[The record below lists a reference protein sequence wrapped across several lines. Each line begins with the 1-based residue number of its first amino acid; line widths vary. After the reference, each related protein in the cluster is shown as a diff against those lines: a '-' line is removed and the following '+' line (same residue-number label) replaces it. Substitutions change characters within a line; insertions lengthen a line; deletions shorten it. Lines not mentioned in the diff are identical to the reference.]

1 MPKIAEFSWE
11 KLEYSKGG
19 SGGTGGTGTPGRAAT
34 IKVGTVVS
42 GATASVTNVG
52 TSDDAVFN
60 FVLPKGDTGGTGTKG
75 RASTIKVGT
84 VVSGNTA
91 SVTNVGTSDDAVFNF
106 VLPKGADADTSVI
119 KSLQSDVQAVQN
131 TLKSV
136 DKYSEYE
143 ERYVAFSPAELPA
156 NNAFKQINFQR
167 TFSTIPFVQITLDI
181 QDPTPRVAY
190 YSNVTRT
197 GFQIAS
203 NYGSAVKGVWYKAYV
218 K

>member
-11 KLEYSKGG
+11 ALKYSTGG

-34 IKVGTVVS
+34 VKVGTVVS

-52 TSDDAVFN
+52 TSE
-60 FVLPKGDTGGTGTKG
+60 
-75 RASTIKVGT
+75 
-84 VVSGNTA
+84 
-91 SVTNVGTSDDAVFNF
+91 DAVFNF

-119 KSLQSDVQAVQN
+119 QSLQSNVQDVQNA
-131 TLKSV
+131 LKSV

-156 NNAFKQINFQR
+156 NTALKQINFAR
-167 TFSTIPFVQITLDI
+167 TFSTIPFIQITLDI
-181 QDPTPRVAY
+181 KDPTPRIPY
-190 YSNVTRT
+190 YANVTRT
-197 GFQIAS
+197 GFQIGS
-203 NYGSAVKGVWYKAYV
+203 NYGAGVRGVWYKAYV

>member
-11 KLEYSKGG
+11 KLEYSTGG

-52 TSDDAVFN
+52 TSNDAVF
-60 FVLPKGDTGGTGTKG
+60 D
-75 RASTIKVGT
+75 
-84 VVSGNTA
+84 
-91 SVTNVGTSDDAVFNF
+91 F

-119 KSLQSDVQAVQN
+119 QSLQSNVQDVQNA
-131 TLKSV
+131 LKSV

-143 ERYVAFSPAELPA
+143 ERYVAFSNAELPP
-156 NNAFKQINFQR
+156 NNALRPINFQR
-167 TFSTIPFVQITLDI
+167 TFSTIPFIQITLDMR
-181 QDPTPRVAY
+181 DPTPRIPY
-190 YSNVTRT
+190 YANVTTT
-197 GFQIAS
+197 GFQIGS
-203 NYGSAVKGVWYKAYV
+203 NYGAGVKGVWYKAYV

>member
-11 KLEYSKGG
+11 ELEYSTGG

-42 GATASVTNVG
+42 GGTASVTNVG
-52 TSDDAVFN
+52 TPN
-60 FVLPKGDTGGTGTKG
+60 
-75 RASTIKVGT
+75 
-84 VVSGNTA
+84 
-91 SVTNVGTSDDAVFNF
+91 DAVFNF

-119 KSLQSDVQAVQN
+119 QSLQSNVKDVQDA
-131 TLKSV
+131 LKSV

-143 ERYVAFSPAELPA
+143 ERYVAFSPSELPP
-156 NNAFKQINFQR
+156 NNAFKQINFER
-167 TFSTIPFVQITLDI
+167 TFSTIPFIQITLDMK
-181 QDPTPRVAY
+181 DPTPRIPY
-190 YSNVTRT
+190 YANVTRT

-203 NYGSAVKGVWYKAYV
+203 NYGAGVKGVWYKAYV

>member
-11 KLEYSKGG
+11 ALKYSTGG

-42 GATASVTNVG
+42 GG
-52 TSDDAVFN
+52 
-60 FVLPKGDTGGTGTKG
+60 
-75 RASTIKVGT
+75 
-84 VVSGNTA
+84 TA

-119 KSLQSDVQAVQN
+119 QSLQSNVQDVQNA
-131 TLKSV
+131 LKSV
-136 DKYSEYE
+136 EKYSEYE
-143 ERYVAFSPAELPA
+143 ERYVAFGPSDLPPP
-156 NNAFKQINFQR
+156 NNVLKQINFTR

-181 QDPTPRVAY
+181 QDPTIRIAY
-190 YSNVTRT
+190 YANVTRT
-197 GFQIAS
+197 GFQIGS
-203 NYGSAVKGVWYKAYV
+203 NFGGSVKGVWYKAYV

>member
-11 KLEYSKGG
+11 ELKYSTGG

-52 TSDDAVFN
+52 TSDA
-60 FVLPKGDTGGTGTKG
+60 
-75 RASTIKVGT
+75 
-84 VVSGNTA
+84 
-91 SVTNVGTSDDAVFNF
+91 AVFNF

-119 KSLQSDVQAVQN
+119 QSLRSDVQAVQN
-131 TLKSV
+131 ALKSV

-143 ERYVAFSPAELPA
+143 ERYVAFSAAELPA
-156 NNAFKQINFQR
+156 NNALKRINFQR
-167 TFSTIPFVQITLDI
+167 TFSTVPFIQITLDM
-181 QDPTPRVAY
+181 QDTTPRVAY
-190 YSNVTRT
+190 YTNVTTT
-197 GFQIAS
+197 GFQIGS
-203 NYGSAVKGVWYKAYV
+203 NYGAAVKGVWYKAYV

>member
-11 KLEYSKGG
+11 KLEYSTGG

-42 GATASVTNVG
+42 G
-52 TSDDAVFN
+52 
-60 FVLPKGDTGGTGTKG
+60 
-75 RASTIKVGT
+75 
-84 VVSGNTA
+84 NTA
-91 SVTNVGTSDDAVFNF
+91 SVTNVGTSNDAVFNF

-119 KSLQSDVQAVQN
+119 QSLQSTVQDVQN

-143 ERYVAFSPAELPA
+143 ELYVAFSPSEIPA
-156 NNAFKQINFQR
+156 NNALKHINFKR
-167 TFSTIPFVQITLDI
+167 TFSTIPFIQITLDI
-181 QDPTPRVAY
+181 QDITPRIAY
-190 YSNVTRT
+190 YANVTKT
-197 GFQIAS
+197 GFQIGS